1 MAVSDATAAGPAPSA
16 SRPLLRSLI
25 ACWMGS
31 VCLGTV
37 IGYAGP
43 AWTTLKGDPGF
54 PNIDPFWFFTLGLL
68 GAVGGSVVGAMAAQ
82 AIGRRRTMAVGALG
96 ALCTWLCVG
105 SAQQLWYLYTGR
117 LINGFFA
124 GMLSLV
130 VPALIG
136 ELADARNRGVQGA
149 RQYISTLVGT
159 IYVNLLGRHMV
170 WSSLAFACIIPA
182 GVLIPLSWFLVES
195 PRWLLQIGRR
205 DSAMAMQRTLRKEPV
220 EANAEFKLMERA
232 FSRTATPSLHY
243 WLAAHLMFLQQFCG
257 ANMAASYARVIMA
270 AAGIEADEGHADLA
284 MLLIQVMLSRCP

>member
-1 MAVSDATAAGPAPSA
+1 MSTDRLSVHSVGLGVGNEKNGPLVLPWTNNVLHPWAPGSRGRLCGWRNGRA
-16 SRPLLRSLI
+16 SYWAPPHHGSGRPWR
-25 ACWMGS
+25 
-31 VCLGTV
+31 
-37 IGYAGP
+37 
-43 AWTTLKGDPGF
+43 
-54 PNIDPFWFFTLGLL
+54 
-68 GAVGGSVVGAMAAQ
+68 
-82 AIGRRRTMAVGALG
+82 
-96 ALCTWLCVG
+96 LCTWLCVG

-136 ELADARNRGVQGA
+136 ELADARNRGVQREGKL
-149 RQYISTLVGT
+149 RV
-159 IYVNLLGRHMV
+159 
-170 WSSLAFACIIPA
+170 
-182 GVLIPLSWFLVES
+182 
-195 PRWLLQIGRR
+195 QIGRR